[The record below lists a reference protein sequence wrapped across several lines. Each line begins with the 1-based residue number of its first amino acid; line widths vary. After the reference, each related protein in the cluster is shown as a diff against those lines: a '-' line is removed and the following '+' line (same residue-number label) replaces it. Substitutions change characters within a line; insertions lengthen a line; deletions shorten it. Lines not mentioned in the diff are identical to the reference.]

1 MSVSNDFKIIII
13 GSGPGGYVAG
23 IRASQ
28 LGLKA
33 CVIEKDKP
41 GGVCLNEGC
50 IPTKS
55 LIHQADLFSSTMKLE
70 YMGISVDTG
79 KFDYKNVVE
88 KSRKAAITLSRGVEY
103 LLKKNDV
110 LLIKGEARL
119 RSQNEV
125 ELDNGEVLT
134 AMNVI
139 IATGSSP
146 KELPGFEYDERTV
159 LSSTGLLA
167 LTELPERLMIIG
179 AGAIGCEFA
188 YIMNAFGVKVILVEI
203 MEQILPMEDTEAVSV
218 LERSF
223 RKNGIT
229 LITNTQAVSME
240 KNAEEILITLENRGK
255 PPEVHAVDKVAVATG
270 RTPNTTGIGLDTVG
284 VVTKNGYITVGD
296 YYQTSVPGVYAIG
309 DVVASPLLAH
319 VASREGEIAVE
330 YIAGLD
336 PVPKID
342 PDTIPSAIYT
352 EPQIGSFGFTE
363 KKAREKGIPFKKAVF
378 PYRGNGKAVA
388 IDMWDG
394 LAKVIFHPETGEILG
409 AHIAGSNATE
419 LIHELLLAKTAEL
432 RPEDVVQT
440 IHAHPTLSELV
451 VEIMRMIDGQAIHI

>member
-1 MSVSNDFKIIII
+1 MSVSNDFQIIII

-55 LIHQADLFSSTMKLE
+55 LIHQAGLFSSTVKLE
-70 YMGISVDTG
+70 EMGISVDTG

-88 KSRKAAITLSRGVEY
+88 KSRKASITLSRGVEY

-110 LLIKGEARL
+110 PLIKGEARL

-146 KELPGFEYDERTV
+146 KELPGFEYDERSV

-188 YIMNAFGVKVILVEI
+188 YIMNAFGVKVILVEV
-203 MEQILPMEDTEAVSV
+203 MEQILPVEDTETVSV

-223 RKNGIT
+223 KKNGIT
-229 LITNTQAVSME
+229 LITNTRAVSME
-240 KNAEEILITLENRGK
+240 KNAEEILIALETRGK
-255 PPEVHAVDKVAVATG
+255 PPEVHAVDKVAVVTG

-284 VVTKNGYITVGD
+284 VETKNGYITVGD
-296 YYQTSVPGVYAIG
+296 YYRTSVPGVYAIG

-336 PVPKID
+336 PVPGID
-342 PDTIPSAIYT
+342 PYTIPSAIYT

-363 KKAREKGIPFKKAVF
+363 KKAQEKGIPFKKVVF

-388 IDMWDG
+388 IDMCDG

-419 LIHELLLAKTAEL
+419 LIHELLLARTAEL
-432 RPEDVVQT
+432 MPEDILQT
-440 IHAHPTLSELV
+440 IHAHPTLSEIV
-451 VEIMRMIDGQAIHI
+451 IEIMRMTVGRAIHI